1 MEKNMKNRLKE
12 NNKVIFSFIFG
23 FLISGMGVYATT
35 ILSSDE
41 VFYDNSKSNSSS
53 NNVQGAIEELY
64 KKSSN
69 CTTGSCSL
77 TQSNFYVGY
86 TYNQTSGA
94 ENYCVTGDEAT
105 CTRTDCYTSSA
116 KTCPPGTIIDY
127 IVSGTNTRVR
137 FHVIKD
143 KEQTMTMQS
152 QRNIINNIAW
162 YAGAINSYGPTK
174 VLPMLENATSSWSN
188 VNTQTYTIGTSFLS
202 GCSEYNSCTTNKY
215 TLAQRTAKA
224 RLATVQELA
233 NIGCTRDTGSCP
245 KWVYNYLYSSTNFG
259 GSVSD
264 TTKDG
269 GEGRY
274 GYWTMNAYTG
284 SSDFVWHIGQQG
296 RLWYTISPTYSGI
309 GSRAVVVV
317 SK

>member
-1 MEKNMKNRLKE
+1 MKKFIKKNYKI
-12 NNKVIFSFIFG
+12 VIAFILGGIVFG
-23 FLISGMGVYATT
+23 GIGVYASTN
-35 ILSSDE
+35 LSSSE
-41 VFYDNSKSNSSS
+41 VSYDNSKSNSLS
-53 NNVQGAIEELY
+53 NNVQGSIEELY

-77 TQSNFYVGY
+77 TQSNFYVEY

-94 ENYCVTGDEAT
+94 SNYCVTGDEAT
-105 CTRTDCYTSSA
+105 CTRTDCYTSSN
-116 KTCPPGTIIDY
+116 KTCPAGTIIDY

-137 FHVIKD
+137 FHVIQD
-143 KEQTMTMQS
+143 KGKTITMQT
-152 QRNIINNIAW
+152 QKNIINNIAW
-162 YAGAINSYGPTK
+162 YAGDINSYGPTK

-188 VNTQTYTIGTSFLS
+188 VNTQTYTIGNSFLS

-233 NIGCTRDTGSCP
+233 NVGCTRATGSCP
-245 KWVYNYLYSSTNFG
+245 KWVYNYLYSSTDFG

-264 TTKDG
+264 TTTDG
-269 GEGRY
+269 GDGRY

-284 SSDFVWHIGQQG
+284 SSDFVWHIGRQG
-296 RLWYTISPTYSGI
+296 RLWYTISPTYPGI
-309 GSRAVVVV
+309 GARAVVEV